1 MLTLVPDL
9 IAVWRI
15 QAQLVA
21 DIGGAYGRTASLT
34 QEQMLYCLFRH
45 AAVQVA
51 RDLGVRVGE
60 RFIFRPATIRVIQ
73 AVAQRLGITVTQ
85 RLIAKSVARWLP
97 VLGSLGVAA
106 YAYYDTGQVAAT
118 AIELFES
125 EAENGD
131 EPRTNGTSGRRSE
144 LTRVDAGRIAGGA
157 PKRRAWNGVVSKGR
171 LNPKKEGRTG
181 VGWAD
186 FEVFDGIGSLRATIK
201 GSGKTFRALQRK
213 QVDEIIHANRFVC
226 RCSAGCLRWWVRS
239 PRAARTRRTGLT
251 TTAGTAQPGVPG

>member
-1 MLTLVPDL
+1 MANPNPAPQSDKTETARAVAKAILDVISSVPPTSEGLAATPRDRARVVANQAALRAAAVSGTLALPPGPLGVLTLVPDL

-21 DIGGAYGRTASLT
+21 DIGGAYGRTATLT
-34 QEQMLYCLFRH
+34 QEQMIYCLFRH

-73 AVAQRLGITVTQ
+73 VIAQRLGITVTQ

-118 AIELFES
+118 AIELFENEAQGS
-125 EAENGD
+125 EPGTN
-131 EPRTNGTSGRRSE
+131 RTPGNN
-144 LTRVDAGRIAGGA
+144 GA
-157 PKRRAWNGVVSKGR
+157 PS
-171 LNPKKEGRTG
+171 
-181 VGWAD
+181 
-186 FEVFDGIGSLRATIK
+186 
-201 GSGKTFRALQRK
+201 
-213 QVDEIIHANRFVC
+213 
-226 RCSAGCLRWWVRS
+226 
-239 PRAARTRRTGLT
+239 
-251 TTAGTAQPGVPG
+251 

>member
-1 MLTLVPDL
+1 MANPNPDPRNDKTETARTVARAILDVISSVPPTSESLTATPRDRARVVANQAALRAAAVSGTLALPPGPLGVLTLVPDL

-60 RFIFRPATIRVIQ
+60 RFIFRPATLRVIQ
-73 AVAQRLGITVTQ
+73 AIAQRLGVTVTQ

-125 EAENGD
+125 EAQNGG
-131 EPRTNGTSGRRSE
+131 EPGGNGT
-144 LTRVDAGRIAGGA
+144 
-157 PKRRAWNGVVSKGR
+157 P
-171 LNPKKEGRTG
+171 
-181 VGWAD
+181 
-186 FEVFDGIGSLRATIK
+186 GSN
-201 GSGKTFRALQRK
+201 
-213 QVDEIIHANRFVC
+213 D
-226 RCSAGCLRWWVRS
+226 
-239 PRAARTRRTGLT
+239 
-251 TTAGTAQPGVPG
+251 VPS

>member
-1 MLTLVPDL
+1 MANPNPDPQNDKTETARTVAKAILDVISSVPGTNEALNSTPRERARVISNQSALRAAAVSGTLALPPGPLGVLTLVPDL

-125 EAENGD
+125 EAQGD
-131 EPRTNGTSGRRSE
+131 EPRTNGASGGDPS
-144 LTRVDAGRIAGGA
+144 
-157 PKRRAWNGVVSKGR
+157 
-171 LNPKKEGRTG
+171 
-181 VGWAD
+181 
-186 FEVFDGIGSLRATIK
+186 
-201 GSGKTFRALQRK
+201 
-213 QVDEIIHANRFVC
+213 
-226 RCSAGCLRWWVRS
+226 
-239 PRAARTRRTGLT
+239 
-251 TTAGTAQPGVPG
+251 